1 VAYLS
6 SLTSVSFTAMQYA
19 IFSSI
24 MTLFPKILAGYSGS
38 IVDSV
43 GYESFFIGTAV
54 IGIPVLFLILWA
66 GRFTKTGNDPQPGVN
81 PNE

>member
-24 MTLFPKILAGYSGS
+24 MTLFPKIIAGYSGG
-38 IVDSV
+38 IVDSI
-43 GYESFFIGTAV
+43 GYEAFFIGTAV
-54 IGIPVLFLILWA
+54 VGIPVLFLVLWA
-66 GRFTKTGNDPQPGVN
+66 GRLVDTANGNF
-81 PNE
+81 NE